1 MKARQSDKDLF
12 TIALGILENANK
24 GGMVRDFLNRCITS
38 ILDFTDCD
46 LVGIYLGAGGFQ
58 SCCAERNNSKPTSNP
73 ETLKPVGKSVQIT
86 DFGSPYDNAFDFII
100 GDVLKKNDALFSEFL
115 TKNGSLVSRNIKT
128 VLNQAIN
135 AGFELDFSTQDF
147 LDDFNSVSIVP
158 IVVSEDILGLLVLK
172 SYQEDY
178 FSDDDIEFYER
189 ISNILGISIV
199 NHRTQTALRERIK
212 EISCL
217 YTIAQIAAEPEFSFD
232 EVLQNITGLLPP
244 AWQYPEIT
252 VSRIILDGKTYSTKG
267 FRTEFQSQSAE
278 ISIRDINRGIIEVAY
293 SEMMPELDEGPFLEE
308 ERNLIDTIAS
318 LVAQIIE
325 RKQAEE
331 DQLRLQNQLRHADRL
346 ATIGQL
352 AAGVAHEFNEPLGN
366 VLGLSQLILKN
377 ENLTDDIRKD
387 IDKIISASLHAR
399 EVIKKLMLFAHQLPA
414 KTSRVNLNEVIMEGL
429 YFLEARCTKA
439 GIEMEKLLDSELPE
453 ILADQAQLHQVLVN
467 LVVNAIHATPDGG
480 KIVITTGH
488 DRKNII
494 LKIADSG
501 TGMNKEV
508 MKQLFIP
515 FFTTKDV
522 DVGTGLGLSVVH
534 GIVTSHSGTIKVTST
549 IGEGSCFEIKLPL
562 KDFPDVKA
570 AKNENTKK

>member
-1 MKARQSDKDLF
+1 MKAQQSDKDLF
-12 TIALGILENANK
+12 ILALGILENANQ
-24 GGMVRDFLNRCITS
+24 GGMIRDFLNLCITS
-38 ILDFTDCD
+38 ILDFADCD
-46 LVGIYLGAGGFQ
+46 LVGIYLGKSGFQ
-58 SCCAERNNSKPTSNP
+58 SCCARKNDSMPTSNP
-73 ETLKPVGKSVQIT
+73 DTLKSAGKSVEIT
-86 DFGSPYDNAFDFII
+86 EFGYPYNKAFDFII
-100 GDVLKKNDALFSEFL
+100 RNVLKKNEAIFSEFL
-115 TKNGSLVSRNIKT
+115 TKNGSLVSKNIKT

-135 AGFELDFSTQDF
+135 AGFELDFSTKDF
-147 LDDFNSVSIVP
+147 LDDFNSVSIFR
-158 IVVSEDILGLLVLK
+158 IMESESILGLLILK
-172 SYQEDY
+172 SHQEGY
-178 FSDDDIEFYER
+178 FSANDIEFHER

-212 EISCL
+212 ELSSL
-217 YTIAQIAAEPEFSFD
+217 YTIAQIAAEPEFSLD
-232 EVLQNITGLLPP
+232 EVLQNITRLLPL

-252 VSRIILDGKTYSTKG
+252 ISRIILDGKTYSTED

-293 SEMMPELDEGPFLEE
+293 SEMMPELDEGPFLKE

-366 VLGLSQLILKN
+366 VLGLAQLILKN
-377 ENLTDDIRKD
+377 DNLTDDIRKD

-399 EVIKKLMLFAHQLPA
+399 EVIKKLMIFARQRPA
-414 KTSRVNLNEVIMEGL
+414 KTASVNLNDVINEGL

-439 GIEMEKLLDSELPE
+439 GIEMEKLLDSHLPE
-453 ILADQAQLHQVLVN
+453 IQADQAQMHQVLIN

-480 KIVITTGH
+480 KITITTGH
-488 DRKNII
+488 DRKNVILII
-494 LKIADSG
+494 TDTG
-501 TGMNKEV
+501 TGMSEEV
-508 MKQLFIP
+508 KKQLFIP

-522 DVGTGLGLSVVH
+522 DIGTGLGLPVVH
-534 GIVTSHSGTIKVTST
+534 GIVTSHGGTIKVTSN

-562 KDFPDVKA
+562 KGFHNVKA
-570 AKNENTKK
+570 AKNGNTKK